1 MRMITEVTEH
11 KRRMLEL
18 SDELAAQKDHNS
30 MKMMV
35 VELFNSRLKVLEA
48 QAVTALGMHT
58 ATIELLREISA
69 KPASAPMSEREVRA
83 LEFARQ
89 FGNL

>member
-1 MRMITEVTEH
+1 MKLMTEVTENR
-11 KRRMLEL
+11 RRMSEL
-18 SDELAAQKDHNS
+18 SDELAVQKDHNS

-48 QAVTALGMHT
+48 QAVTALGMHST
-58 ATIELLREISA
+58 TIELLRELSA
-69 KPASAPMSEREVRA
+69 KPSAAPMSEREVRA